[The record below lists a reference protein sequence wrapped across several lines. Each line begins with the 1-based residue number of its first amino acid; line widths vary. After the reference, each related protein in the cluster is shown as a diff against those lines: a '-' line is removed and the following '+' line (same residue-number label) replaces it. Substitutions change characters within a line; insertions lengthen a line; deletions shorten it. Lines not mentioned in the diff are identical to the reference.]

1 MRLFVT
7 GASGFIGSAVVTELR
22 AAGHQVIGL
31 ARSDASADRLR
42 ALGAEVV
49 SGFLTDLETLRSAAA
64 GSDGVIHLAYDHDG
78 PYQQAADSDRMAIE
92 VLGEALA
99 GTDRPLVV
107 TSGTLVLP
115 TGRVGTEADTPDGAA
130 PAAAR
135 AGGEHTALMFT
146 DRGVRV
152 SVVRLAP
159 CVHERVKRG
168 FVGGL
173 IDAAERTGFAGYLGD
188 GSQRWPALH
197 RQDAATLYRLATERA
212 PAGSVLHG
220 VGEEGVTLRAIA
232 ELIADRLDLPVR
244 RVAADQAAN
253 HFGWLATLAGVDAPA
268 SSIATRTLLDWE
280 PTHAGLLDDLAHG
293 DFFADVPHTQTPQGR
308 PR

>member
-7 GASGFIGSAVVTELR
+7 GASGFIGSAVVPELR
-22 AAGHQVIGL
+22 GAGHQVLGL
-31 ARSDASADRLR
+31 ARSDAAADRLG

-49 SGFLTDLETLRSAAA
+49 PGSLTDLETLHAAAA
-64 GSDGVIHLAYDHDG
+64 GSDGVIHLAFRHGDRE
-78 PYQQAADSDRMAIE
+78 AASSDRAAIK
-92 VLGEALA
+92 VLGDALA